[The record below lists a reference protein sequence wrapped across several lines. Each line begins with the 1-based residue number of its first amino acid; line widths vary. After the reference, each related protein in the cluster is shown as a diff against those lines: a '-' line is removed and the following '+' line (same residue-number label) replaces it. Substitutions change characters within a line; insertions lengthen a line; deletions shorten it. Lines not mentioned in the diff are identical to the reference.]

1 MSYRNVSSIDLG
13 VFKPVSVIPADVVS
27 DHFLDLIMAF

>member
-1 MSYRNVSSIDLG
+1 MSYRNVSYVDLG

-27 DHFLDLIMAF
+27 DRFLDLIMAF